1 MATRPAVESKSRTSR
16 GPARPQY
23 SARAYRLN
31 DPAIAR
37 SSPGSPIPF
46 TLTTPGAKRDGQD
59 LATLPFSVERYSLNP
74 VVLAFHRYDSF
85 PIGRGEIEVVGSARG
100 EVLLATAWFDI
111 EDEIGR
117 LADRKYREG
126 FMFAVSLGW
135 DDIDDHGIPIRASKR
150 RAVARDVL
158 EFSIVAVPADWDAT
172 IDIAGDDLARTRSF
186 MTDVRDLLQP
196 ADPRARDVD
205 EVLRRLAAC
214 AGDDCP
220 TLPAG
225 SVVCV
230 DDQCRVVQFP
240 GASLSAPHDPDDTD
254 EGDARAQAPDAAEA
268 LPPAQGEA
276 DEVDDT
282 EARRRAAMAAMVAA
296 VWVDDADDA
305 NDADRDAARKALLPE
320 YRRLGLT
327 PPAFLPAS
335 VVAAL
340 PNERRAALFVNGEI
354 EEIDMT
360 TLTTKGPASAGTN
373 GASRTTGGAAATGER
388 AGATLSKTTRSTI
401 EGAVEQLDAARKTLR
416 GLLDSGSGGRTAERS
431 CGCGSGSSHT
441 SAQTVHQASG
451 EATATTL
458 EAELA
463 RLSEM
468 FPGVEF
474 AATVPDGEGGS
485 RGLVGI
491 DSLQEAA
498 DESEILG
505 VLRPAAELPADLKQI
520 IADEAAAQIAAG
532 PGDEPVALSLNAWLQ
547 DPEYPFEPG
556 TKAIFQFDL
565 TPEMAERIKAAALGL
580 EQPEA
585 EEPEEPAEEEPA
597 EEPAAEGGEVTEAD
611 ETASATAPD
620 TLTIDAD
627 TLALFEAAVAG
638 D

>member
-100 EVLLATAWFDI
+100 EVLLATAWFDV

-150 RAVARDVL
+150 RPVARDVL

-186 MTDVRDLLQP
+186 MIDVRGLLQP

-205 EVLRRLAAC
+205 EVLQRLAAC

-230 DDQCRVVQFP
+230 DDQCRVVHP
-240 GASLSAPHDPDDTD
+240 GASLSAPHDPDDID
-254 EGDARAQAPDAAEA
+254 EGEARAESGADAEA
-268 LPPAQGEA
+268 HAAPAGEA
-276 DEVDDT
+276 NDVSPDT
-282 EARRRAAMAAMVAA
+282 EARRRAVMAAMVAA
-296 VWVDDADDA
+296 VWVDDANDA
-305 NDADRDAARKALLPE
+305 NDDDRRAARKALIPE
-320 YRRLGLT
+320 YSRLGLT

-340 PNERRAALFVNGEI
+340 PVERRAALFVNGEI

-373 GASRTTGGAAATGER
+373 GASRTTGGATATGER
-388 AGATLSKTTRSTI
+388 AGAKLSKATRSTI
-401 EGAVEQLDAARKTLR
+401 QDGTDQIKAGLKTIMSVLD
-416 GLLDSGSGGRTAERS
+416 DGGERTTERS
-431 CGCGSGSSHT
+431 CGCGNGSSHAP
-441 SAQTVHQASG
+441 AQSVTQASG
-451 EATATTL
+451 HATATTL

-468 FPGVEF
+468 FPGVELT
-474 AATVPDGEGGS
+474 ATLSDGEGGA
-485 RGLVGI
+485 RALVGI

-498 DESEILG
+498 DEGSQMSLYTYG
-505 VLRPAAELPADLKQI
+505 TVLPDDLKQMI
-520 IADEAAAQIAAG
+520 TDEVAAQVAGGAAN
-532 PGDEPVALSLNAWLQ
+532 DPVSISLMQWLQ

-556 TKAIFQFDL
+556 TKALFSFDL

-580 EQPEA
+580 EQPESA
-585 EEPEEPAEEEPA
+585 EEPEPEEEPAA
-597 EEPAAEGGEVTEAD
+597 EEPAAEGGEVTEAG
-611 ETASATAPD
+611 ETASADEPA
-620 TLTIDAD
+620 TLDFDAD